1 MFKVYD
7 LIVLGGGPAG
17 LEAGIYAAQAG
28 LQTAIIE
35 AGSPSEQAAG
45 LEDMGEYHNWQMCDW
60 EHVVSLSLLDQ
71 ALASGCEL
79 MIDSLLELRVDESPK
94 KIVGPKSSYLAR
106 SIILAP
112 AAFPGMASPIERL
125 LQKFAFDEYGYIINH
140 DNRDRNI
147 EGVFVTGGFA
157 KKPAGKRKKVA
168 VDGAVA
174 AAAAEKYLRET
185 EQWFCEVLKSEKPVL
200 IAYYNPTDRNE
211 NEKMDVVE
219 NFVAQYKHKLA
230 LVKVDAASN
239 ELLKRRYQL
248 ATKTLPM
255 VQIFTNGEAVNSIS
269 EINEEQLKKLSGFI

>member
-28 LQTAIIE
+28 LQTAIVE
-35 AGSPSEQAAG
+35 VGSPPEQAAG
-45 LEDMGEYHNWQMCDW
+45 LEDKGEYHNWQMCDW
-60 EHVVSLSLLDQ
+60 EDTVSLNQVNQ

-79 MIDSLLELRVDESPK
+79 IIDGLLDLRLEESPK
-94 KIVGPKSSYLAR
+94 KIVGQKSSYLAR

-112 AAFPGMASPIERL
+112 AAFPGMAYPIKQL

-147 EGVFVTGGFA
+147 EGVFVTGEFA
-157 KKPAGKRKKVA
+157 PKPAGKRKKAA

-185 EQWFCEVLKSEKPVL
+185 EQWFCEVLKSEKRIL
-200 IAYYNPTDRNE
+200 IAYYNPTDRSE
-211 NEKMDVVE
+211 NEKMDRVE

-248 ATKTLPM
+248 ASKTLPM
-255 VQIFTNGEAVNSIS
+255 VQIFTNGEPGDSTS
-269 EINEEQLKKLSGFI
+269 EISEEQLKKLSGFI